1 MASSASGETIE
12 EPTVKH
18 EQVEVAKHP
27 FCEPWE
33 DSDLIFVV
41 EEEKFHVHRQIMS
54 IHSPVFK
61 AMLNSVGFKEVTATE
76 IPLPG
81 KKANEFLDFLELLYM
96 KKIDEVQLN
105 QVEHLLKLADEYQAG
120 GIEDVCVKMLKC
132 EPKSKDNA
140 VKILYLATSTATAK
154 DDQKLFQVREE
165 CYELIKDMELTEAQ
179 RSESYNDM
187 EKNTLTRVL
196 MKRNERLETFVK
208 DIYPQ
213 FMGLVECCLYY
224 YFEEHS
230 EISLCPQ
237 HFSNGKTRENLLRR
251 MKNCSVCRRMIKQMV
266 LNLKVSQAQLSGGR
280 FADKS
285 SVATHSFEYGGDY
298 YFDEK
303 VIAMILD
310 FEKIIRVWKKT

>member
-1 MASSASGETIE
+1 MFSSGGRHGYTYLQASFVAVHKIESRSWAVIASN
-12 EPTVKH
+12 
-18 EQVEVAKHP
+18 
-27 FCEPWE
+27 W
-33 DSDLIFVV
+33 
-41 EEEKFHVHRQIMS
+41 
-54 IHSPVFK
+54 
-61 AMLNSVGFKEVTATE
+61 
-76 IPLPG
+76 PL
-81 KKANEFLDFLELLYM
+81 KVCVNDLDFSLF
-96 KKIDEVQLN
+96 IQVN

-120 GIEDVCVKMLKC
+120 GIEDVCVKMLKS
-132 EPKSKDNA
+132 EPKSKGNA
-140 VKILYLATSTATAK
+140 VKILYLATSTATAR
-154 DDQKLFQVREE
+154 DDQRLFQVRGE

-187 EKNTLTRVL
+187 EKNTLARVL
-196 MKRNERLETFVK
+196 MKRNQRLETFVK

-266 LNLKVSQAQLSGGR
+266 LNLKVSQAELSDGR

-285 SVATHSFEYGGDY
+285 SVTTHSFEYGGDY
-298 YFDEK
+298 YFNEK